1 MEKVMGPITR
11 LLAATGAAFALAAPV
26 LVAPAV
32 VAPALVAP
40 ALAQSIDATPRI
52 GIISAYEP
60 EWEDLK
66 AAVADPDEHS
76 HKAVTFVTGTLEGRE
91 VVLFLSGVSMVNA
104 AMTAQMA
111 LDRFNIEALVFS
123 GIAGGVDP
131 ALSIGDIVVAGQ
143 WGPYLHMVIA
153 RETDGSY
160 SVPPFY
166 GTPFPN
172 YGMMFPE
179 PVDVRPKKPGDPD
192 DKFWF
197 EADAAMLETARKAAG
212 TVKLERCD
220 DDGTCLDKAPRVV
233 VGGNGVSGSAF
244 VDNADF
250 RRYVFDT
257 FKAQVLDM
265 ESAAVAQVA
274 FANDV
279 PFIAIRSLSDLAG
292 GGEGANELGTFFNLA
307 AANSAAM
314 VRAFLAASAP

>member
-1 MEKVMGPITR
+1 MGPIIR
-11 LLAATGAAFALAAPV
+11 LLAAAGAAFALVAPA
-26 LVAPAV
+26 LVAPAF
-32 VAPALVAP
+32 VAP

-66 AAVADPDEHS
+66 EAVADPDEHT

-91 VVLFLSGVSMVNA
+91 IVLFLSGVSMVNA

-131 ALSIGDIVVAGQ
+131 ALGIGDIVVADR

-153 RETDGSY
+153 REASAGSY

-166 GTPFPN
+166 GKPFPN

-179 PVDVRPKKPGDPD
+179 PVDVRPKSEGDPEE
-192 DKFWF
+192 KFWF
-197 EADAAMLETARKAAG
+197 EADAAMLETARKAAA
-212 TVKLERCD
+212 TVALERCD
-220 DDGTCLDKAPRVV
+220 EDGTCLGKAPQVV
-233 VGGNGVSGSAF
+233 IGGNGVSGSAF

-274 FANDV
+274 YANDV

-292 GGEGANELGTFFNLA
+292 GGEGANELGTFFKLA

-314 VRAFLAASAP
+314 VRAFLAASASSAR